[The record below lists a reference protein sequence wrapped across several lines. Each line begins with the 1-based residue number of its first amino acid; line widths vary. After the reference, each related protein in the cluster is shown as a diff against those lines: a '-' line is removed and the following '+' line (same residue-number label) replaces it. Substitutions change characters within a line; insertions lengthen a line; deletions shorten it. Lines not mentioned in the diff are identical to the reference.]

1 MYMITVVAEVK
12 VVRWRT
18 LVAVGKVAGQHRPAQ
33 PRLRRRTLAAAGK
46 GESGEPDSSLDKN

>member
-1 MYMITVVAEVK
+1 MITVVAEVK